1 MKETVNQR
9 KLQWIKKVAITFV
22 MPLFLL
28 VIGMSLFFV
37 AVWDEVGP
45 LVDYGTL
52 FFTQPEVH
60 IVQTSFKINDREI
73 IRPEMGDLFGQMR
86 IERIG
91 VDAPIY
97 QGDSSNELRLGI
109 GHFMGSLMPGEGGN
123 VVLAGHRETVFWP
136 LEQIEIGD
144 EVIVE
149 TSYGIYTY
157 EVEEIYITEPS
168 DVTPTTPTNEE
179 RLTFYTCYPF
189 IKYGPTPERFIVVAK
204 FISVV

>member
-1 MKETVNQR
+1 
-9 KLQWIKKVAITFV
+9 
-22 MPLFLL
+22 
-28 VIGMSLFFV
+28 
-37 AVWDEVGP
+37 
-45 LVDYGTL
+45 
-52 FFTQPEVH
+52 
-60 IVQTSFKINDREI
+60 
-73 IRPEMGDLFGQMR
+73 
-86 IERIG
+86 
-91 VDAPIY
+91 
-97 QGDSSNELRLGI
+97 
-109 GHFMGSLMPGEGGN
+109 MPGEGGN

-157 EVEEIYITEPS
+157 EVEEIYVTEPS
-168 DVTPTTPTNEE
+168 DVTPTTPTDEE